1 MKKTALLGFLIGIL
15 SLVSCSTGTIYDN
28 SSTFCDENK
37 SSKRE
42 YVDSI
47 NSSDIE
53 EDTSANNYEF
63 YCILPQ
69 SFIIEET
76 TYISHGLISDLS
88 ISVGDLIGYLVNSDF
103 DNEKKENLIYV
114 TAQFQT
120 YTNDSSL
127 PLHLLVGNMLE
138 EAVVIRTSLFD
149 FVYIAERSLK

>member
-1 MKKTALLGFLIGIL
+1 M
-15 SLVSCSTGTIYDN
+15 
-28 SSTFCDENK
+28 
-37 SSKRE
+37 
-42 YVDSI
+42 
-47 NSSDIE
+47 
-53 EDTSANNYEF
+53 

-103 DNEKKENLIYV
+103 DDEKKENLIYV
-114 TAQFQT
+114 TSQFQT